1 MQFGYSYWLAVSLA
15 VGVNEIDLGY
25 YYVSDKQMAFLRI
38 CLALCFQ
45 GEMVD
50 DSGLDEILWGTK
62 DWPPDAV

>member
-25 YYVSDKQMAFLRI
+25 YYVLDKQMAFLRI
-38 CLALCFQ
+38 CLAFCFQ

-50 DSGLDEILWGTK
+50 DSGPDEILWGTK